1 MGSSKM
7 KIMAKMIVMAGLL
20 VPASFMQAKV
30 YMQTADNME
39 IHDDMQKVGQKAGKI
54 NFFGNWRVSIIEI
67 DGAFMRVPE
76 QAEGVSLQINNN
88 QISGIAGCNNFMLPY
103 SVTNTQQITIS
114 EGASTRKMCHPEEV
128 MRFEDAFLRLLQGTF
143 TVEKNFEGIT
153 LVKDNVKVY
162 LVR

>member
-1 MGSSKM
+1 MGNLAM
-7 KIMAKMIVMAGLL
+7 KIMAKMVVAAGLL
-20 VPASFMQAKV
+20 APISFMQAK
-30 YMQTADNME
+30 ADSME
-39 IHDDMQKVGQKAGKI
+39 VHSDMQKVGQKAGAL
-54 NFFGNWRVSIIEI
+54 NYFGNWRVSIIEV

-88 QISGIAGCNNFMLPY
+88 QISGVAGCNNFMLPY
-103 SVTNTQQITIS
+103 NTSNRQQITIH

-143 TVEKNFEGIT
+143 MIEKNFEGIS
-153 LVKDNVKVY
+153 LIRDNVKIH